1 MISTGSHRSRGGSAM
16 ELRLV
21 YITVPNMEEAT
32 ALGRELVESRLVAC
46 VNIIDQM
53 HSMYWWEEK
62 IQEDREVIV
71 LAKTRTDL
79 IPDLIDR
86 VKSLHSYAC
95 PCIVTLPILE
105 GFRPFLDWVAQETRA
120 MSGSA

>member
-1 MISTGSHRSRGGSAM
+1 M

-21 YITVPNMEEAT
+21 YITVANMGEAN
-32 ALGRELVESRLVAC
+32 ALGRGLVESRLAAC

-53 HSMYWWEEK
+53 HSMYRWEEK

-71 LAKTRTDL
+71 LAKTRAALVPEL
-79 IPDLIDR
+79 IER

-95 PCIVTLPILE
+95 PCIVTLPIME
-105 GFRPFLDWVAQETRA
+105 GFGPFLDWVAQETRA
-120 MSGSA
+120 DP

>member
-1 MISTGSHRSRGGSAM
+1 M

-21 YITVPNMEEAT
+21 YITVPNMGEAK
-32 ALGRELVESRLVAC
+32 ALGRGLVESRLAAC

-53 HSMYWWEEK
+53 HSIYWWEEK

-71 LAKTRTDL
+71 LAKTRAALVPEL
-79 IPDLIDR
+79 IEK

-95 PCIVTLPILE
+95 PCIVTFPIME

-120 MSGSA
+120 ISGSA